1 MTFRKECEKYIF
13 PTINKFQLL
22 ASYFNVIFTS
32 KPIYLFWSIQSIIM
46 IYFLEYITYLNTSI
60 KIHRIKTYLYEDAL
74 QKKKKCLIYHCF
86 AKCHINHCL
95 TMINLIDWEN
105 NFLFIIYILRLFPL
119 QKLQICPLKK
129 IIE

>member
-74 QKKKKCLIYHCF
+74 QKKK
-86 AKCHINHCL
+86 NVSS
-95 TMINLIDWEN
+95 
-105 NFLFIIYILRLFPL
+105 IIVL
-119 QKLQICPLKK
+119 QNVIS
-129 IIE
+129 IIA